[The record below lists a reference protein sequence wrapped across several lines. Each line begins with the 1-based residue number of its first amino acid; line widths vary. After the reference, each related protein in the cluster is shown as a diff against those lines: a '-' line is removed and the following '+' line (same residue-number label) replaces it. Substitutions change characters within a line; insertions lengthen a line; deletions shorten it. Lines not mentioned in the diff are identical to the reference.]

1 MTTISSNRAIDHG
14 LKSPSPVNAGES
26 MPEDQTSE
34 NKSHAQ
40 EDHEYPPLSRVILIT
55 MALYLA
61 IFLVALD
68 RTIIATAIPRITD
81 TFHSLGDIGWYGSA
95 YLLTCC
101 SFQLVFG
108 RIYTFYSAKWVFL
121 GAVLLFELGSAICG
135 AAPTSTAF
143 IVGRAIAGMG
153 ASGLMS
159 GSVVIIV
166 YIAPLHKRPMYT
178 GLIGAVFGIS
188 SVIAPLMGGAFTEN
202 VSWRWCFYINLPIGA
217 VAMAIIALIL
227 KLPNPPHSS
236 LPTRKR
242 LAKLDPIGTAV
253 FLPGMICLLLA
264 LQWGGTT
271 YAWSNGRVI
280 ALLVVAGILLLSF
293 TGIQAW
299 RQDSATVPPR
309 IFLQRSILSGTWYM
323 FTLNGA
329 MMAILYY
336 LPIWFQAIKDASA
349 VKSGLMTL
357 PMIIGLV
364 VGSIVAG
371 AGVSKSGYYS
381 PFMIVASI
389 LMAVGS
395 GLLTTFTT
403 TTGHSRW
410 IGYQAC
416 FGLGLGLG
424 MQQPAVAAQTVLP
437 GPDVSTGIS
446 LVFFAQYFGGALWI
460 SVANNVFANCL
471 TRNVA
476 GIAGVDAADVARVG
490 ATALRQAVSEEQLAL
505 ILPGYNSAVVRAF
518 YIGVA
523 CACATV
529 IGALAMEWKNMRTQD
544 VRLLAGAQKVILVE
558 QPVIHFAPYTRQ

>member
-1 MTTISSNRAIDHG
+1 MATLSDSRSID
-14 LKSPSPVNAGES
+14 LQKSPSSANVNMGTQE
-26 MPEDQTSE
+26 EQINET
-34 NKSHAQ
+34 KSHSQ
-40 EDHEYPPLSRVILIT
+40 QDLHEYPPLPRVIMIT
-55 MALYLA
+55 IALYLA

-108 RIYTFYSAKWVFL
+108 RIYTFYSPKWVFL
-121 GAVLLFELGSAICG
+121 SATLLFEIGSVICG
-135 AAPTSTAF
+135 AAPSSTAF
-143 IVGRAIAGMG
+143 IVGRSIAGIG

-178 GLIGAVFGIS
+178 GLIGAVFGIA

-217 VAMAIIALIL
+217 VAMAIITLIL
-227 KLPNPPHSS
+227 KLPDPPHNN
-236 LPTRKR
+236 LPTRER
-242 LAKLDPIGTAV
+242 LAKLDPLGTAV

-271 YAWSNGRVI
+271 YAWSNSRVI
-280 ALLVVAGILLLSF
+280 ALLVLAGILLLSF
-293 TGIQAW
+293 IGIQTW
-299 RQDSATVPPR
+299 KQDNGTVPPR
-309 IFLQRSILSGTWYM
+309 IFLQRSILSGFWYLFM
-323 FTLNGA
+323 LNGA
-329 MMAILYY
+329 MMVILYY
-336 LPIWFQAIKDASA
+336 LPIWFQVIKDANA
-349 VKSGLMTL
+349 VKSGIMTL

-371 AGVSKSGYYS
+371 AGVTRSGYYT

-395 GLLTTFTT
+395 GLMTTFTT
-403 TTGHSRW
+403 TTGHSAW
-410 IGYQAC
+410 IGYQVC

-424 MQQPAVAAQTVLP
+424 MQQPAAAAQTVLP
-437 GPDVSTGIS
+437 PADVSTGIS

-471 TRNVA
+471 ARNVA
-476 GIAGVDAADVARVG
+476 GIAGVDARDVVSVG
-490 ATALRQAVSEEQLAL
+490 ATALREVVSAEQLAL
-505 ILPGYNSAVVRAF
+505 ILPGYNSAVVNAF
-518 YIGVA
+518 YVGVA
-523 CACATV
+523 CACATG
-529 IGALAMEWKNMRTQD
+529 IGALTMEWKSMKGESGSG
-544 VRLLAGAQKVILVE
+544 RLGEKRREGRGPIVD
-558 QPVIHFAPYTRQ
+558 

>member
-1 MTTISSNRAIDHG
+1 MATTSDNQSIDPQ
-14 LKSPSPVNAGES
+14 KSPSPANVDTG
-26 MPEDQTSE
+26 T
-34 NKSHAQ
+34 Q
-40 EDHEYPPLSRVILIT
+40 EQINETKGHSQQDLHTYPPLPRVIMIT

-108 RIYTFYSAKWVFL
+108 RIYTFYSPKWVFL
-121 GAVLLFELGSAICG
+121 SAILLFEIGSVICG
-135 AAPTSTAF
+135 AAPSSTAF
-143 IVGRAIAGMG
+143 IVGRSIAGIG

-178 GLIGAVFGIS
+178 GLIGAVFGIA

-227 KLPNPPHSS
+227 KLPDPPHNKLS
-236 LPTRKR
+236 TRER
-242 LAKLDPIGTAV
+242 LAKLDPLGTAV

-271 YAWSNGRVI
+271 YAWANSRVI
-280 ALLVVAGILLLSF
+280 VLLVIAGILLLCF
-293 TGIQAW
+293 IGIQTW
-299 RQDSATVPPR
+299 KQDNGTVPPR
-309 IFLQRSILSGTWYM
+309 IFLQRSILSGFWYLFM
-323 FTLNGA
+323 LNGA
-329 MMAILYY
+329 MMVILYY
-336 LPIWFQAIKDASA
+336 LPIWFQVIKDASA
-349 VKSGLMTL
+349 VKSGIMTL

-371 AGVSKSGYYS
+371 AGVTRSGYYT

-395 GLLTTFTT
+395 GLMTTFTT
-403 TTGHSRW
+403 TTGHSAW
-410 IGYQAC
+410 IGYQVC

-424 MQQPAVAAQTVLP
+424 MQQPAAAAQTVLSP
-437 GPDVSTGIS
+437 ADVSTGIS

-471 TRNVA
+471 ARNVA
-476 GIAGVDAADVARVG
+476 GIAGVDARDVVTVG
-490 ATALRQAVSEEQLAL
+490 ATALRQVVGDEKLAL
-505 ILPGYNSAVVRAF
+505 ILPGYNSAVVNAF
-518 YIGVA
+518 YVGVA
-523 CACATV
+523 CACATG
-529 IGALAMEWKNMRTQD
+529 IGALTMEWKSMKGEAVVANQIVD
-544 VRLLAGAQKVILVE
+544 
-558 QPVIHFAPYTRQ
+558 